1 MEDQE
6 LEALRAKRM
15 AEMQAKAVSISKYS
29 SYDENFLVE
38 IFHLNYK
45 SC

>member
-15 AEMQAKAVSISKYS
+15 AEMQAKAVSNVNIRVTIYNSVSGRKPQL
-29 SYDENFLVE
+29 F
-38 IFHLNYK
+38 
-45 SC
+45 

>member
-15 AEMQAKAVSISKYS
+15 AEMQAKAVSIFIILMPVLEKT
-29 SYDENFLVE
+29 LV
-38 IFHLNYK
+38 K
-45 SC
+45 S